1 MPFRC
6 VFINSNR
13 TFYFAILL
21 LVFSLGS
28 SCIEKCDEPDIQRIN
43 SLRFELDID
52 GENGFFLSEIEDVY
66 LVRFIPFTDPL
77 IADTFML
84 NGVFPEGPGKFLIN
98 DEFPFRNAAPPFFPV
113 FGYQVVDPNTE
124 YVGTIDNIQLL
135 GEYTGDCDYVN
146 LQRSFFFNGDS
157 VDMGGSEAFFLISQ

>member
-1 MPFRC
+1 MPFRS
-6 VFINSNR
+6 VLIFSAR
-13 TFYFAILL
+13 TFRPVFFLLVLL
-21 LVFSLGS
+21 LVY
-28 SCIEKCDEPDIQRIN
+28 SCVEKCEEPDIQRIN

-52 GENGFFLSEIEDVY
+52 GENGFFSSEIEDVY

-84 NGVFPEGPGKFLIN
+84 NGVFPEGPGRFLIN

-113 FGYQVVDPNTE
+113 YGYQVVDPNTE
-124 YVGTIDNIQLL
+124 FVGTIDNIQLR

-157 VDMGGSEAFFLISQ
+157 VDMGGTEDFFLISQ